1 MATNFERGVVFP
13 KRCRM
18 APCEKVYALQ
28 MELPEA
34 YRSVVQLLPLWAL
47 VSFGLYSLSVIGWSL
62 AYFPTCPK
70 DAETLQGEMKEAQEE
85 LCARGI
91 LRKDEFSTQKD

>member
-1 MATNFERGVVFP
+1 ME
-13 KRCRM
+13 
-18 APCEKVYALQ
+18 PCCKLNALQ

-34 YRSVVQLLPLWAL
+34 YRSAVQLLPLWAL

-62 AYFPTCPK
+62 AHFPSCPEA
-70 DAETLQGEMKEAQEE
+70 AEILQGEMKEAQRE

-91 LRKDEFSTQKD
+91 LGADEFKRREEIKKESTCRT